1 MIQDYEMP
9 WRKVYESY
17 SAIGW
22 LLCFFGNL
30 YIIKYTTMPKAPFLI
45 TCVASII
52 LFVYR
57 LYQSDVI
64 WHRKL
69 NLMFKPLDW
78 ITSHQIKQI
87 IEKTNNEY
95 LYLGT
100 GYNWNYTHTQR
111 NSDIRE
117 TPDHLLVPPA
127 WYFKM
132 HGRKIRKSVRDD
144 SEMGNPLIHGI
155 ETNYKDIIDI
165 LLINARNYYEQNVN
179 NKEINTEKV
188 TCYIWDEY
196 YWDDIYKRKKRSL
209 NTVHLNENANKVF
222 KDMKDFLSDKTEKEY
237 EYLGL
242 PYKRNYLF
250 EGYPGTGKTSLI
262 YSLASELNMDVAIIH
277 FNNDIDDIKFTK
289 AMMKIP
295 KNTLLIL
302 EDIDV
307 LFNENR
313 KKNDINKNKITLSGL
328 LNILDGLMHQ
338 EKQIIIMTTNFKCT
352 LDNALQRPGRIDY
365 ILHFDFATK
374 NQINAMFD
382 KFLPNQSERFV
393 EFYKLIKNINITT
406 ATLQQFL
413 FQNRITENIID
424 KIDELDNK

>member
-1 MIQDYEMP
+1 MIVFELK
-9 WRKVYESY
+9 RNNNTFK
-17 SAIGW
+17 
-22 LLCFFGNL
+22 
-30 YIIKYTTMPKAPFLI
+30 IIKFFLAQYTLENKFSIL
-45 TCVASII
+45 CVQNRLKRNYEDELFKNHII
-52 LFVYR
+52 LPYGVSNIKYNIDNIGEINF
-57 LYQSDVI
+57 
-64 WHRKL
+64 
-69 NLMFKPLDW
+69 
-78 ITSHQIKQI
+78 QIKYIKVGIPVGLECETDQHEEMFLTI
-87 IEKTNNEY
+87 DET
-95 LYLGT
+95 LY
-100 GYNWNYTHTQR
+100 
-111 NSDIRE
+111 
-117 TPDHLLVPPA
+117 P
-127 WYFKM
+127 
-132 HGRKIRKSVRDD
+132 
-144 SEMGNPLIHGI
+144 
-155 ETNYKDIIDI
+155 NYKDIIDI
-165 LLINARNYYEQNVN
+165 LLINARNYYEKNVN

-222 KDMKDFLSDKTEKEY
+222 KDMKDFLSYKTEKEY

-262 YSLASELNMDVAIIH
+262 YSLASELNMDVAIIQ

-413 FQNRITENIID
+413 FQNRSTENIID
-424 KIDELDNK
+424 KIDELKKLVSNIDYSGKHLNLYM